1 MNGLLCIYK
10 PAGITS
16 YDCIRHIKT
25 LLPKKTKIGHSGT
38 LDPFADG
45 LLIVGIG
52 SATKDL
58 HNLLETTKTYLVTA
72 KLGERTDTLDCTGSI
87 VEEKPVP
94 QDILFEACA
103 QKLMPSYEQIPPVFS
118 NVKFKGK
125 ALHKHARSQQ
135 VSLENLEEIAET
147 RKKVCS
153 IFEFRLISQELPFI
167 TFSATVSKG
176 TYIRS
181 LALDIAQQ
189 ADTLA
194 TVQTLTRTN
203 IGNIG
208 LSEAVSLDKLTNSN
222 DLNEHF
228 LRKTVYCPDTK
239 I

>member
-16 YDCIRHIKT
+16 YDCIRHIKK

-45 LLIVGIG
+45 LLIIGVG

-72 KLGERTDTLDCTGSI
+72 KLGERTDTLDCTGTI
-87 VEEKPVP
+87 VEEKPIP
-94 QDILFEACA
+94 QDIIFGSLAE
-103 QKLMPSYEQIPPVFS
+103 KLMPSYEQIPPVFS
-118 NVKFKGK
+118 NVKFEGK
-125 ALHKHARSQQ
+125 SLHKHARTQQ
-135 VSLENLEEIAET
+135 LTLENLEEIAET

-153 IFEFRLISQELPFI
+153 IFEFQVISQDLPLV

-181 LALDIAQQ
+181 LALDIALQ
-189 ADTLA
+189 AGTLA

-203 IGNIG
+203 IGTIG
-208 LSEAVSLDKLTNSN
+208 LSAAVSLDKLTNSN
-222 DLNEHF
+222 DINEHF
-228 LRKTVYCPDTK
+228 LEKTVYCPTTK
-239 I
+239 V